1 MQISQLAH
9 GVFYGLLAGAAFC
22 APAMAQTCSPKV
34 SADHLV
40 APGKLQMSINPT
52 LPPQQFVDE
61 KGELQGLNVELGR
74 AIARK
79 LCLEPV
85 FIRMDMPPMIPAL
98 QAARFDMINTG
109 MFWTEERSKLMFMIP
124 YGQQAMSIYTLPTSS
139 LKITKFDDLAGRV
152 VGIETGTYQERKSR
166 EYNADMVAR
175 GLKAIDFRTFATASE
190 TTAALRA
197 GQLEAG
203 INIDETATVFAE
215 RGIVKVW
222 LNGINGT
229 DITVTYRDRTTA
241 LAAAAALNELKADG
255 TYDKLFDKF
264 KMTRLKDTTNFAIRG
279 PGPAPK

>member
-1 MQISQLAH
+1 MRVSKL
-9 GVFYGLLAGAAFC
+9 VYGLFIGAALC
-22 APAMAQTCSPKV
+22 GQAMAQSCTPKV
-34 SADHLV
+34 SAEHLV

-52 LPPQQFVDE
+52 LPPQQFIDE

-74 AIARK
+74 AVAQK

-85 FIRMDMPPMIPAL
+85 FIRMDMPPMVPAL
-98 QAARFDMINTG
+98 QAGRFDAINTG

-124 YGQQAMSIYTLPTSS
+124 YGQQAMSIFTVPTSTF
-139 LKITKFDDLAGRV
+139 KITKFEDLSGHV

-203 INIDETATVFAE
+203 INIDETAANFVE
-215 RGIVKVW
+215 RGIAKVW
-222 LNGINGT
+222 LSGINGT
-229 DITVTYRDRTTA
+229 DITVTYRDKTTA
-241 LAAAAALNELKADG
+241 LAAAAALNELKAEG

-264 KMTRLKDTTNFAIRG
+264 KMTRLKDTTFAIRG